1 MLEDTTRTG
10 QDEQAERAEAPL
22 GAHVST
28 KGGVEHAPDRAL
40 EIGASAI
47 QVFTSAPQ
55 RWAVSHIPAAS
66 AEAFRAGVADSGI
79 RTTVAHDSYLINLA
93 TDRSDLLARSITAFD
108 GEMERA
114 SLLRLDFL
122 VTHPGNAT
130 GGDREGA
137 LNQNARAVAG
147 ALESFPDGPTVL
159 FETTAGAGS
168 ALGCRF
174 DELAV
179 LLDSIPAALSGRVGA
194 CLDTAHVFAAGYDLR
209 SDPVS
214 VLDEFDRVVGLDRL
228 RLFHLNDSV
237 GALASRKDRHANIGE
252 GQIGAAAFGVLLR
265 DSRVLHVPGILE
277 TPKGDDPIAAD
288 RRNLE
293 VLRALVGER
302 PIGGTVSCRFDTTVA
317 SSHHSLEPGDE

>member
-10 QDEQAERAEAPL
+10 QDGQAGRGGAPL

-28 KGGVEHAPDRAL
+28 KGGVERVPDRAC

-47 QVFTSAPQ
+47 QIFTSAPQ
-55 RWAVSHIPAAS
+55 RWSGSPISAAS
-66 AEAFRAGVADSGI
+66 AGAFRAGVAESGI

-93 TDRSDLLARSITAFD
+93 TDRSDLLARSISAFH
-108 GEMERA
+108 GELERA
-114 SLLRLDFL
+114 SLLRLDYL

-130 GGDREGA
+130 GGDRGGA
-137 LNQNARAVAG
+137 LLQNAQAVTG

-159 FETTAGAGS
+159 FETTAGAGT

-174 DELAV
+174 EELAT
-179 LLDSIPAALSGRVGA
+179 LLDSIPAELSSRVGV
-194 CLDTAHVFAAGYDLR
+194 CLDTAHVYAAGYDLR

-214 VLDEFDRVVGLDRL
+214 VLDEFDRVIGLDRL
-228 RLFHLNDSV
+228 HLFHLNDSV
-237 GALASRKDRHANIGE
+237 GELASRKDRHANIGE
-252 GQIGAAAFGVLLR
+252 GRIGEAAFGVLLR
-265 DSRVLHVPGILE
+265 DPRVVHVPGVLE

-293 VLRALVGER
+293 VLRAVIGER
-302 PIGGTVSCRFDTTVA
+302 PVG
-317 SSHHSLEPGDE
+317 